1 MLLSRMNRGPLHGV
15 VMGKVLKAI
24 VPQAGRPLYITAR
37 DAVREAI
44 DEGVF
49 TPGEQMPST
58 KELSEQLAVSLV
70 TAHRALQEL
79 VNGGV
84 LQRSQGKGTFVHQR
98 YLDRKE
104 TLSTTRVGLVFHNDA
119 SLADN
124 YHAQILEGVRQAAQ
138 SLAVD
143 LLLLR
148 LGEDIRN
155 ECNGYLYI
163 NPLPE
168 EIEQMAA
175 ETNRKQAILAVG
187 AKSQNKRISSVDVD
201 NLDLAK
207 QAVGHLAGL
216 GHTNIGYVGG
226 ADLVSNSQDRWVGFN
241 EACEEKGIGIKETSV
256 IRAGN
261 WKLDD
266 RDRMSLIRLLGS
278 PNRPTAIFAAGYYYA
293 LDCYA
298 AAQTVGLRVPED
310 LSIVGV
316 DDPPSAPYLSPPL
329 TTLRQPLMQLGHAA
343 ITALH
348 ELIQRNSTEMVNR
361 TLWAE
366 LVIRRSSA
374 PVK

>member
-1 MLLSRMNRGPLHGV
+1 
-15 VMGKVLKAI
+15 MGKTLKAI
-24 VPQAGRPLYITAR
+24 VPQPGRPLYITAR

-44 DEGVF
+44 DQGVF

-79 VNGGV
+79 VNSGV

-104 TLSTTRVGLVFHNDA
+104 TISTTRVGLIFHPDA
-119 SLADN
+119 SLADSN
-124 YHAQILEGVRQAAQ
+124 HAQTLEGIRQAAQ
-138 SLAVD
+138 GLAVD

-148 LGEDIRN
+148 SGEDIRN

-163 NPLPE
+163 NPLPD

-175 ETNRKQAILAVG
+175 ETNRRQAILAVG
-187 AKSQNKRISSVDVD
+187 AKSRNKRISSIDVD

-207 QAVGHLAGL
+207 QGVGHLAGL

-226 ADLVSNSQDRWVGFN
+226 ADRVSNSQDRWAGFM
-241 EACEEKGIGIKETSV
+241 EACREKGITPKDASI
-256 IRAGN
+256 IRTGT

-278 PNRPTAIFAAGYYYA
+278 PTRPTAILAAGYYFA
-293 LDCYA
+293 LDCYS

-316 DDPPSAPYLSPPL
+316 DDPPSAPFLSPPL
-329 TTLRQPLMQLGHAA
+329 TTLRQPLVQLGHAA
-343 ITALH
+343 VTALH
-348 ELIQRNSTEMVNR
+348 ELIQRNNADTINR

-366 LVIRRSSA
+366 LVIRRSSGPA
-374 PVK
+374 K

>member
-1 MLLSRMNRGPLHGV
+1 
-15 VMGKVLKAI
+15 MGKALKAI
-24 VPQAGRPLYITAR
+24 VPQPGRPLYITAR

-44 DEGVF
+44 DQGVF

-79 VNGGV
+79 VNNGV

-104 TLSTTRVGLVFHNDA
+104 TISTTRVGLVFHNEA
-119 SLADN
+119 SLADY
-124 YHAQILEGVRQAAQ
+124 YHGQVLEGVRQAAQ

-155 ECNGYLYI
+155 ECNGYLYV

-168 EIEQMAA
+168 EIEQMAN

-187 AKSQNKRISSVDVD
+187 AKSRNKRISSVDVD
-201 NLDLAK
+201 NLDLTK
-207 QAVGHLAGL
+207 QALGHLAGL

-226 ADLVSNSQDRWVGFN
+226 ADPVSNSLDRWMGFK
-241 EACEEKGIGIKETSV
+241 EACAEKSVTLKDSSV
-256 IRAGN
+256 IRTGS

-266 RDRMSLIRLLGS
+266 RERMSLIRLLGS
-278 PNRPTAIFAAGYYYA
+278 PNRPTAIFAAGYYFA

-298 AAQTVGLRVPED
+298 SVQTVGLRVPED
-310 LSIVGV
+310 ISIVGV
-316 DDPPSAPYLSPPL
+316 DDPPSAPFLAPPL
-329 TTLRQPLMQLGHAA
+329 TTLRQPLMQMGHAA

-348 ELIQRNSTEMVNR
+348 ELIQRNSTEMINR